1 MSFQSLRQIDPLEG
15 EMATHSNIVAWRI
28 PWTEEPGSLQSMG
41 SQRVGHNWR
50 DLACMYAF
58 VLSRHVKISVSAD
71 SLLGATINISLTC
84 IFPPSLQ
91 APFLQMHGVA
101 YVIRKICMC
110 MVRLTF
116 KFWSHHELP
125 EKDML
130 KFVGSGSK
138 YKWRHGLQAG
148 SSTF

>member
-1 MSFQSLRQIDPLEG
+1 
-15 EMATHSNIVAWRI
+15 
-28 PWTEEPGSLQSMG
+28 
-41 SQRVGHNWR
+41 
-50 DLACMYAF
+50 MYAF

-84 IFPPSLQ
+84 VFSPSIQ
-91 APFLQMHGVA
+91 AAFLQMHGVA
-101 YVIRKICMC
+101 YVIRTTC
-110 MVRLTF
+110 VGVVGLTF
-116 KFWSHHELP
+116 KSWSHHELP